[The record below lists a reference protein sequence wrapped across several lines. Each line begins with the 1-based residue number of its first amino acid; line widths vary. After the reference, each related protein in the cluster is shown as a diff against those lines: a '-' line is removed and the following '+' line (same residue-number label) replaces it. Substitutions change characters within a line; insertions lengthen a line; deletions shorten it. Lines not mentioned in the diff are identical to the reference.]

1 MTTENERLLMDSEPQ
16 KLFTQT
22 ETRVVTRN
30 CEESGKEF
38 TLNQTRYGDIWF
50 PEIKYCDEVLQRHAD
65 EERRE
70 GIRKRN
76 EMREEIRVQWI
87 DQNIPYYFKADLDR
101 SHELDW
107 RAVNQALKWKYSYD
121 SENQSL
127 VLKGETRK
135 GKTRSA
141 YEIIKKNALLFPYI
155 DTAERI
161 ARKLGASL
169 SESTRSHEKNIQ
181 HLCNVKLLC
190 IDDLGKEGVTHRTQ
204 TDLFEIINRRLEH
217 NRPTIITT
225 NFDGESLLHRF
236 PDEELAR
243 PLIARIR
250 EYKVIEFN

>member
-1 MTTENERLLMDSEPQ
+1 MTTESERLLMDSEPQ
-16 KLFTQT
+16 KLFADTQ
-22 ETRVVTRN
+22 TRVVTRR
-30 CEESGKEF
+30 CEETGKEF
-38 TLNQTRYGDIWF
+38 KLQQTRYGEIWF
-50 PEIKYCDEVLQRHAD
+50 PEIKYCDEVLEKFQR
-65 EERRE
+65 EERQKQIKE
-70 GIRKRN
+70 RN
-76 EMREEIRVQWI
+76 RLREETRLLWVEE
-87 DQNIPYYFKADLDR
+87 NIPYYFKADLDR
-101 SHELDW
+101 SHKLDW
-107 RAVNQALKWKYSYD
+107 KAVDQALKWKYNY
-121 SENQSL
+121 EGANESL

-135 GKTRSA
+135 GKTRTA
-141 YEIIKKNALLFPYI
+141 YEIAKRNALLFPYI

-161 ARKLGASL
+161 ARKLGAGL
-169 SESTRSHEKNIQ
+169 SESTRLHEKNIR

-225 NFDGESLLHRF
+225 NFDGESLLRRF